1 MQVAEIFER
10 KFIAQKPLPRIS
22 IMATTSDRKILAVD
36 TFKSEDVYKE
46 EEEEEAVEVW
56 DKKET
61 DVEVAKG
68 IALDATTE
76 VHQKNNHVR
85 ENLCLQ
91 KTTHQLA
98 SPNAYR

>member
-1 MQVAEIFER
+1 
-10 KFIAQKPLPRIS
+10 
-22 IMATTSDRKILAVD
+22 MATTSDGKILAVD

-46 EEEEEAVEVW
+46 EEEEEEAVEVW

-61 DVEVAKG
+61 DVEVAEG